1 MRYSPDEALHLT
13 LERASRLRAR
23 RRQRKRLA
31 LSVGAGGCACALLGF
46 GYAFAANGGAS
57 LAEEHFGA
65 FLLPSNAGGYFLIGV
80 LAFAAGVLVTLL
92 SLRYRNG
99 SGAGSDP
106 SAPIMRKEAPSNT
119 GDGSDV
125 NRAAQE
131 EAEEEET
138 DQTEATK

>member
-46 GYAFAANGGAS
+46 GYAFAANGGTT
-57 LAEEHFGA
+57 LAKEHYGA

-99 SGAGSDP
+99 SAAGSDRQP
-106 SAPIMRKEAPSNT
+106 APKMRNDTPDNT
-119 GDGSDV
+119 GEDSAV

-131 EAEEEET
+131 EET
-138 DQTEATK
+138 GQTETPE